1 MASFVIG
8 LSFSSVYA
16 GIPWDTA
23 DIADE
28 AITTEKIKDKTIKN
42 IDLKGN
48 NIKSGKIK
56 DGTITSADIADA
68 TIKGA
73 DIAIAEIG
81 GREIGANQVNSG
93 EIATDA
99 VRADEIQAG
108 AVGTSEIADGTIVEG
123 DLSAS
128 LLSSLSGSSYV
139 PFARVLGSNM
149 DCDQAG
155 GGSTTTR
162 LHLDSE
168 DGKPFI
174 VTSLFV
180 RIASVNNADDSV
192 EIGKIRA
199 NGISLNIDSGDLT
212 GTSTDNLDFDVLGQA
227 YSTGENSPH
236 QLASNGVGVDHIRV
250 EFICDAGDLLHMFFI
265 FNTMASGWM
274 ESDDNILFTTS
285 PAP

>member
-8 LSFSSVYA
+8 ISFSSVYA
-16 GIPWDTA
+16 GIPWGTD

-139 PFARVLGSNM
+139 PFGRVLGSNM
-149 DCDQAG
+149 VCDEAG
-155 GGSTTTR
+155 GGSTTFR
-162 LHLDSE
+162 LHLDTE
-168 DGKPFI
+168 DSKPFI
-174 VTSLFV
+174 LTGFFV
-180 RIASVNNADDSV
+180 RISGINTADDSV
-192 EIGKIRA
+192 EIGDIRV
-199 NGISLNIDSGDLT
+199 NGISLVIDSGDLT
-212 GTSTDNLDFDVLGQA
+212 GTSTEVLDFDVLGHP
-227 YSTGENSPH
+227 YSTGVNSPH
-236 QLASNGVGVDHIRV
+236 EIVSNGVGSDDIRV
-250 EFICDAGDLLHMFFI
+250 EIICDAGVSADMTII

-285 PAP
+285 TI